1 MSKQPNE
8 LFVVLIRARNLTP
21 QNRKHNQSRQADPFV
36 LLSCAGKETRSTTK
50 KATLN
55 PRWTERYTWDAD
67 DSTDVLDIEIRDA
80 CAYTG
85 ADFLGRVGVEMD
97 QLRKRQA
104 LRKFLVLKNADDYRD
119 EDRGEIE
126 LLLHWR
132 HNPHFTPKKFPEE
145 SPRRSVFIE
154 PYAIFMHR
162 LHQTRSWVVCSSIL
176 GRFGP
181 RRGRRGVSRRWR
193 HHDHE
198 RVDAPRE
205 SVSRRCRST
214 QAIATTNQ
222 VSLIAW

>member
-154 PYAIFMHR
+154 PYAIFMNP
-162 LHQTRSWVVCSSIL
+162 LHQTRS
-176 GRFGP
+176 P
-181 RRGRRGVSRRWR
+181 AVSDRVGAVAAC
-193 HHDHE
+193 
-198 RVDAPRE
+198 RVDGVFMITRE
-205 SVSRRCRST
+205 STRLARACRDGVDQRRRQLRQT
-214 QAIATTNQ
+214 RQA
-222 VSLIAW
+222 

>member
-154 PYAIFMHR
+154 PYAIFMNR
-162 LHQTRSWVVCSSIL
+162 LHQTRFRTASVI
-176 GRFGP
+176 
-181 RRGRRGVSRRWR
+181 SRRVGESAGAATSSLR
-193 HHDHE
+193 PHE
-198 RVDAPRE
+198 RAR
-205 SVSRRCRST
+205 T
-214 QAIATTNQ
+214 
-222 VSLIAW
+222 VSLNAGSSTRAGRASSRASSACSPRA

>member
-154 PYAIFMHR
+154 PYAIFMNR
-162 LHQTRSWVVCSSIL
+162 LHQTRS
-176 GRFGP
+176 
-181 RRGRRGVSRRWR
+181 
-193 HHDHE
+193 
-198 RVDAPRE
+198 
-205 SVSRRCRST
+205 
-214 QAIATTNQ
+214 
-222 VSLIAW
+222 